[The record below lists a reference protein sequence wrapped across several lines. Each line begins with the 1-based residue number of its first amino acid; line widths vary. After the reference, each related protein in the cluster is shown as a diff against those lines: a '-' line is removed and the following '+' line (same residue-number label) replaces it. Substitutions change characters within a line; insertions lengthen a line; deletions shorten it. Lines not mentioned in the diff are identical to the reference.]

1 MASTVVQHAA
11 PPPLAERHG
20 RERATRS
27 GIWVAIFAIT
37 MSFAAFTSALM
48 VRQGSGDW
56 KHIVPPPVIYL
67 NTVAL
72 LISSITLERARNRA
86 TSGSRPQLRNGLPW
100 IVVTFVLGLFFVLG
114 QYLVWRQLAAQG
126 LYLATTS
133 NSSFFYVFTVMHAL
147 HLLGGI
153 VALTYLIAQITSR
166 QGQPRWSLF
175 DGAAT
180 YWHFMG
186 VLWLYLLFVI
196 STRL

>member
-1 MASTVVQHAA
+1 MASTVIQHVAPAAVADRQAHAHAA
-11 PPPLAERHG
+11 
-20 RERATRS
+20 RS

-48 VRQGSGDW
+48 VRQASGDW
-56 KHIVPPPVIYL
+56 KHIALPPAIYL

-72 LISSITLERARNRA
+72 LISSITLEMARSRAS
-86 TSGSRPQLRNGLPW
+86 SGSRPEMRNALPW
-100 IVVTFVLGLFFVLG
+100 VGVTLVLGLAFVAG
-114 QYLVWRQLAAQG
+114 QYFVWRQLAAQG

-147 HLLGGI
+147 HVLGGI

-166 QGQPRWSLF
+166 QGRPRWSLF
-175 DGAAT
+175 EGAAT